1 MFNQIEIRSIKKE
14 RKKNQQISEII
25 QEGESQEDYLG
36 RLICTG
42 CGKQCSLLNPRCGI
56 GQMQAQ
62 EAIEYY
68 NQNVENGSIDAES
81 ISGTEGQNNTKQYGE
96 EKKLSVSVDE
106 DYVDLFTEYI
116 AITGLYIAGTYY
128 ILEIIERRKPKKR
141 IA

>member
-1 MFNQIEIRSIKKE
+1 
-14 RKKNQQISEII
+14 
-25 QEGESQEDYLG
+25 
-36 RLICTG
+36 
-42 CGKQCSLLNPRCGI
+42 
-56 GQMQAQ
+56 MQAQ